1 MRTRLDPE
9 ALYEGDNGRVTC
21 GAPRCAGTSAA
32 YTGAT
37 IAGQPVRA
45 LGMAD
50 VREWV
55 GALGRPPCCEGC
67 GRVALALLDASGR
80 VATTG
85 GAR

>member
-1 MRTRLDPE
+1 MRTVLDPE
-9 ALYEGDNGRVTC
+9 RLYEGDNGRVTC
-21 GAPRCAGTSAA
+21 GALGCAGTSAA
-32 YTGAT
+32 YTGRT
-37 IAGQPVRA
+37 LAGHPVRA
-45 LGMAD
+45 LGTAD

-67 GRVALALLDASGR
+67 GRVALAVLDASGR